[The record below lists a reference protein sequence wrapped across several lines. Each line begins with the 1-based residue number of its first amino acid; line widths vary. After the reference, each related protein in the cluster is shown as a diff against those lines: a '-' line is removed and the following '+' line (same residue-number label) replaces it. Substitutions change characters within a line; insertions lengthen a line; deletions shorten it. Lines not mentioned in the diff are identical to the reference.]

1 MMIIRPNLQRSDENN
16 KSIIVEGNII
26 KECKY
31 VKLLGMYIDNQLSF
45 QEHCKIISKK
55 SRSTISALR
64 RLAPFVNIESS
75 GKVIKSCLISRI
87 TYGGLFYLCKKPLR
101 ENMQKIVMKAC
112 RIAKRKKISD
122 RVKNEDL
129 LHSLKIP
136 TLEIITKR
144 QLLLQMSKWEQNKEN
159 VFPPMNVR
167 TRGYNQGKIR
177 RIGRS

>member
-1 MMIIRPNLQRSDENN
+1 
-16 KSIIVEGNII
+16 
-26 KECKY
+26 
-31 VKLLGMYIDNQLSF
+31 
-45 QEHCKIISKK
+45 
-55 SRSTISALR
+55 
-64 RLAPFVNIESS
+64 
-75 GKVIKSCLISRI
+75 
-87 TYGGLFYLCKKPLR
+87 
-101 ENMQKIVMKAC
+101 MKAC
-112 RIAKRKKISD
+112 RIAKRIKISD

-177 RIGRS
+177 PIGRSQRVKNSYLPEMQKMWNDYNCQLSLPFNEKTKKEIRKIIT